1 MLGVEKPGEGFFE
14 AELYSL
20 PPENFY
26 LDAIEFSDD
35 ELAALSTALLLLTD
49 GGFAYAEPLRL
60 ALQQVAWGHPNPL
73 NEGERAPVEMAMT
86 ASAGG
91 RDLSQRLSKIET
103 AISRRKTIEFT
114 YYTMERGETEKRKVD
129 PYHLVFRGGQFY
141 LIGHSHERDA
151 VRVFR
156 LSRIQGKVGY
166 ASKAEHDF
174 SPPENFDRRDYGSR
188 ADWQL
193 GETQGTAKIFIRE
206 RIAWLIERDFG
217 TYGELREAK
226 KADGA
231 PGKGRVFE
239 TDYASAPRADRLGP
253 ALARRTPACSLPTTC
268 ARRPRAAWRCCA
280 TATRTASSRPK
291 VVDRPLRETPRRPRS
306 NGRGEAAIRPERFAR
321 LVTLA
326 GLLIEAAK
334 KGERLQIADLRQRLE
349 LTDEELR
356 EDVELLNVVNFGGGT
371 YVLYAEF
378 LGDEIEVDSEPYG
391 DNFARPA
398 RLLPLEAK
406 ALVAAIDLFG
416 DHLPQSDLQ
425 SARAQDRQG
434 ARPRPLRGG
443 PRDRLGRRRRRR
455 GRARMVNDAIAASR
469 VLELSYYKE
478 NEDQFTD
485 RRVEPYRLENG
496 REGWYVE
503 CYDLT
508 KGGVRHFKLDRI
520 KEAERL
526 RGGLRAAAGGR
537 GAGRGRG
544 LDDPRR
550 GADRRG
556 RPRLGLARAR
566 PLAARGAHRGRGA
579 GRRRRRRR
587 ASLRGQALAGAG
599 DPARRRRPR
608 RARARGRARGDR
620 QRGLGLRSP
629 RRGPR
634 LRSHRREMQPSIA
647 HEAPGHPEVAR
658 IVAPNPG
665 PMTLE
670 GTNTYLYGAEP
681 CAVIDPG
688 PDDPGHLDAIRAAA
702 AERGRDR
709 RSSCSPTPTAT
720 TRTAPRSSAPRSCSR
735 PAARST
741 PACGRSPPPA
751 TPPTTSASSA
761 PSGVCF
767 AGDLVL
773 GLGSTIVP
781 PGGGSLAAYMDSLRA
796 AAGARRSS

>member
-1 MLGVEKPGEGFFE
+1 MAKDTEKLIRQLSLISFLMAQGRPVSALEIKREVEGYSDMNDDAFARRFYADRAELESLGIQLGVEKPGEGFFE

-35 ELAALSTALLLLTD
+35 ELAALSTALMLLTD

-91 RDLSQRLSKIET
+91 RELSQRLSKIET

-174 SPPENFDRRDYGSR
+174 SPPEDFDRRDYGSR

-193 GETQGTAKIFIRE
+193 GEIQGTAKIFVRE

-217 TYGELREAK
+217 SYGELREAK

-239 TDYASAPRADRLGP
+239 TAYASERELIAWVLRWRQNAQALEPAELREEAEKRLQLLRERHENGFEP
-253 ALARRTPACSLPTTC
+253 AE
-268 ARRPRAAWRCCA
+268 
-280 TATRTASSRPK
+280 
-291 VVDRPLRETPRRPRS
+291 VVDRPLRDAPRRSRS

-334 KGERLQIADLRQRLE
+334 RGERLPVAELRQRLE
-349 LTDEELR
+349 LTEDELR

-371 YVLYAEF
+371 YVLYAEI
-378 LGDEIEVDSEPYG
+378 LGDEIEVDSQPYG

-425 SARAQDRQG
+425 SAREKIVKALGHDPSEEG
-434 ARPRPLRGG
+434 LEIAPSGGGDPSVART
-443 PRDRLGRRRRRR
+443 
-455 GRARMVNDAIAASR
+455 VNDAIASSQ

-496 REGWYVE
+496 KEGWYVE

-508 KGGVRHFKLDRI
+508 KEGVRHFKLDRI
-520 KEAERL
+520 KEARLSEERFEPRPEVEELAGVEGWMTHGEVPTADVARVWVSPERARWLREERTVVEELADGAVVVELPYAGKPWLVREIL
-526 RGGLRAAAGGR
+526 RG
-537 GAGRGRG
+537 
-544 LDDPRR
+544 
-550 GADRRG
+550 
-556 RPRLGLARAR
+556 
-566 PLAARGAHRGRGA
+566 
-579 GRRRRRRR
+579 
-587 ASLRGQALAGAG
+587 
-599 DPARRRRPR
+599 
-608 RARARGRARGDR
+608 
-620 QRGLGLRSP
+620 
-629 RRGPR
+629 
-634 LRSHRREMQPSIA
+634 
-647 HEAPGHPEVAR
+647 
-658 IVAPNPG
+658 
-665 PMTLE
+665 
-670 GTNTYLYGAEP
+670 
-681 CAVIDPG
+681 
-688 PDDPGHLDAIRAAA
+688 
-702 AERGRDR
+702 
-709 RSSCSPTPTAT
+709 
-720 TRTAPRSSAPRSCSR
+720 
-735 PAARST
+735 
-741 PACGRSPPPA
+741 
-751 TPPTTSASSA
+751 
-761 PSGVCF
+761 
-767 AGDLVL
+767 AGDLVVL
-773 GLGSTIVP
+773 EPEDARRAIAKE
-781 PGGGSLAAYMDSLRA
+781 LAAV
-796 AAGARRSS
+796 AG

>member
-1 MLGVEKPGEGFFE
+1 VAKDTEKLIRQLSLISFLMAQGRPVSALEIKREVEGYSDMNDDAFARRFYADRAELESLGILLGVEKPGEGFFE

-26 LDAIEFSDD
+26 LDAISFEAD

-73 NEGERAPVEMAMT
+73 VEGERAPVEMAMT

-114 YYTMERGETEKRKVD
+114 YFTMERGETEKRKVD

-193 GETQGTAKIFIRE
+193 GEGRGTAKIFIRE

-217 TYGELREAK
+217 SYGELRPAV

-231 PGKGRVFE
+231 PGKGQIFE
-239 TDYASAPRADRLGP
+239 TGYASHRELIAWVLRWRQNAQVLAPDDLREEAETRLSLLHDRHDNGFEP
-253 ALARRTPACSLPTTC
+253 AEI
-268 ARRPRAAWRCCA
+268 
-280 TATRTASSRPK
+280 
-291 VVDRPLRETPRRPRS
+291 VDRPLRDAPRRTRS

-326 GLLIEAAK
+326 GMLIEAAK

-371 YVLYAEF
+371 YVLYAEYI
-378 LGDEIEVDSEPYG
+378 GDEIEVDSEPYG

-416 DHLPQSDLQ
+416 EHLPQSNLQ
-425 SARAQDRQG
+425 SARGKIVKALGHDPSEEG
-434 ARPRPLRGG
+434 LEIASAGGGDARV
-443 PRDRLGRRRRRR
+443 
-455 GRARMVNDAIAASR
+455 ARMVNDAIAASQ

-508 KGGVRHFKLDRI
+508 KEGVRHFKLDRI
-520 KEAERL
+520 KEATLSEETFEPRAEVEEFAGVEGWMTHGEVPTAHVARVWVSPERARWLREERTVVEELADGAVVVELPYAGKSWLVREIL
-526 RGGLRAAAGGR
+526 RG
-537 GAGRGRG
+537 
-544 LDDPRR
+544 
-550 GADRRG
+550 
-556 RPRLGLARAR
+556 
-566 PLAARGAHRGRGA
+566 
-579 GRRRRRRR
+579 
-587 ASLRGQALAGAG
+587 
-599 DPARRRRPR
+599 
-608 RARARGRARGDR
+608 
-620 QRGLGLRSP
+620 
-629 RRGPR
+629 
-634 LRSHRREMQPSIA
+634 
-647 HEAPGHPEVAR
+647 
-658 IVAPNPG
+658 
-665 PMTLE
+665 
-670 GTNTYLYGAEP
+670 
-681 CAVIDPG
+681 
-688 PDDPGHLDAIRAAA
+688 
-702 AERGRDR
+702 
-709 RSSCSPTPTAT
+709 
-720 TRTAPRSSAPRSCSR
+720 
-735 PAARST
+735 
-741 PACGRSPPPA
+741 
-751 TPPTTSASSA
+751 
-761 PSGVCF
+761 
-767 AGDLVL
+767 AGDLVVL
-773 GLGSTIVP
+773 EPEDAREAIAKEIAGS
-781 PGGGSLAAYMDSLRA
+781 
-796 AAGARRSS
+796 AR

>member
-1 MLGVEKPGEGFFE
+1 VAKDTEKLIRQLSLISFLMAQGRPVSALEIKREVEGYSDMNDDAFARRFYADRAELESLGIQLGVEKPGEGFFE

-26 LDAIEFSDD
+26 LEPIRFSDD
-35 ELAALSTALLLLTD
+35 ELAALSTALMLLTD

-73 NEGERAPVEMAMT
+73 KEGERAPVEMAMT

-174 SPPENFDRRDYGSR
+174 SPPEDFDRRDYGSR

-193 GETQGTAKIFIRE
+193 GETKGTAKIFIRE

-217 TYGELREAK
+217 SYGELRNAK
-226 KADGA
+226 KSDGA

-239 TDYASAPRADRLGP
+239 TSYASERELIAWVLRWRQNAEVLAPDDLREEAEKRRDLLLKRHENGFSP
-253 ALARRTPACSLPTTC
+253 A
-268 ARRPRAAWRCCA
+268 
-280 TATRTASSRPK
+280 K
-291 VVDRPLRETPRRPRS
+291 VVDRPLDEQPKRGRS

-334 KGERLQIADLRQRLE
+334 KGERLQVADLRERLE
-349 LTDEELR
+349 LTEDELR

-371 YVLYAEF
+371 YVLYAEI
-378 LGDEIEVDSEPYG
+378 LGDEIEVDSQPYG

-416 DHLPQSDLQ
+416 DHLPQSNLQ
-425 SARAQDRQG
+425 TARDKIVKALGHDPSEEGLEIASAGGGDAEV
-434 ARPRPLRGG
+434 ARL
-443 PRDRLGRRRRRR
+443 
-455 GRARMVNDAIAASR
+455 VNQAIAESR

-478 NEDQFTD
+478 NEDQFTE

-496 REGWYVE
+496 KEGWYVE

-508 KGGVRHFKLDRI
+508 KEGVRHFKLDRV
-520 KEAERL
+520 KEANLSDEKFEPRPEVEEF
-526 RGGLRAAAGGR
+526 AGVEGWMTH
-537 GAGRGRG
+537 GEVPTA
-544 LDDPRR
+544 
-550 GADRRG
+550 
-556 RPRLGLARAR
+556 
-566 PLAARGAHRGRGA
+566 
-579 GRRRRRRR
+579 
-587 ASLRGQALAGAG
+587 
-599 DPARRRRPR
+599 
-608 RARARGRARGDR
+608 
-620 QRGLGLRSP
+620 
-629 RRGPR
+629 
-634 LRSHRREMQPSIA
+634 
-647 HEAPGHPEVAR
+647 EVAR
-658 IVAPNPG
+658 VWVSPERARWLREER
-665 PMTLE
+665 TVVEELAD
-670 GTNTYLYGAEP
+670 GAVVVELP
-681 CAVIDPG
+681 YAGKPWLVREI
-688 PDDPGHLDAIRAAA
+688 L
-702 AERGRDR
+702 RG
-709 RSSCSPTPTAT
+709 
-720 TRTAPRSSAPRSCSR
+720 
-735 PAARST
+735 
-741 PACGRSPPPA
+741 
-751 TPPTTSASSA
+751 
-761 PSGVCF
+761 
-767 AGDLVL
+767 AGDLVVL
-773 GLGSTIVP
+773 EP
-781 PGGGSLAAYMDSLRA
+781 PD
-796 AAGARRSS
+796 AREAIAKEVETD

>member
-1 MLGVEKPGEGFFE
+1 VAKDTEKLIRQLSLISFLMAQGRPVSALEIKREVEGYSDMNDDAFARRFYADRAELESLGIVLGVEKPGEGFFE

-26 LDAIEFSDD
+26 LDPIKFSDD

-73 NEGERAPVEMAMT
+73 SEGERAPVEMAMT

-114 YYTMERGETEKRKVD
+114 YFTMERGETEKRRVD
-129 PYHLVFRGGQFY
+129 PFHLVFRGGQFY

-193 GETQGTAKIFIRE
+193 GEIQGTAKIWIRE
-206 RIAWLIERDFG
+206 RIAWLIERDYG
-217 TYGELREAK
+217 EYGELRDAK
-226 KADGA
+226 KSDGA
-231 PGKGRVFE
+231 PGKGRIFE
-239 TDYASAPRADRLGP
+239 TDYASHRELIAWVLRWRANARVLAPDDLREEAEGRVALLRERHENGFKPAD
-253 ALARRTPACSLPTTC
+253 
-268 ARRPRAAWRCCA
+268 
-280 TATRTASSRPK
+280 
-291 VVDRPLRETPRRPRS
+291 VVDRPLRDQPRRSRS

-326 GLLIEAAK
+326 GMLIDTAK
-334 KGERLQIADLRQRLE
+334 RGERLQIAELRQRLE

-425 SARAQDRQG
+425 SARRKIVKALGHDPSEEG
-434 ARPRPLRGG
+434 LEIASAGGGDAVVARK
-443 PRDRLGRRRRRR
+443 
-455 GRARMVNDAIAASR
+455 VNDAIAGSR

-503 CYDLT
+503 CYDL
-508 KGGVRHFKLDRI
+508 KQNGVRHFKLDRI
-520 KEAERL
+520 KEASVSDE
-526 RGGLRAAAGGR
+526 GFE
-537 GAGRGRG
+537 
-544 LDDPRR
+544 PR
-550 GADRRG
+550 
-556 RPRLGLARAR
+556 PEVEE
-566 PLAARGAHRGRGA
+566 
-579 GRRRRRRR
+579 
-587 ASLRGQALAGAG
+587 LAGVEGWMTHGEVPTA
-599 DPARRRRPR
+599 
-608 RARARGRARGDR
+608 
-620 QRGLGLRSP
+620 
-629 RRGPR
+629 
-634 LRSHRREMQPSIA
+634 
-647 HEAPGHPEVAR
+647 EVAR
-658 IVAPNPG
+658 VWVSPERARWLREER
-665 PMTLE
+665 TVVEELAD
-670 GTNTYLYGAEP
+670 GAVVVELP
-681 CAVIDPG
+681 YAGKPWLVREI
-688 PDDPGHLDAIRAAA
+688 L
-702 AERGRDR
+702 RG
-709 RSSCSPTPTAT
+709 
-720 TRTAPRSSAPRSCSR
+720 
-735 PAARST
+735 
-741 PACGRSPPPA
+741 
-751 TPPTTSASSA
+751 
-761 PSGVCF
+761 
-767 AGDLVL
+767 AGDLVVL
-773 GLGSTIVP
+773 EP
-781 PGGGSLAAYMDSLRA
+781 ED
-796 AAGARRSS
+796 AREAIAKEVSD

>member
-1 MLGVEKPGEGFFE
+1 VAKDTEKLIRQLSLISFLMAQGRPVSALEIKREVEGYSDMNEDAFARRFYADRAELESLGIQLGVEKPGEGFFE

-26 LDAIEFSDD
+26 LDPIEFTDD
-35 ELAALSTALLLLTD
+35 ELAALSTALMLLTD

-73 NEGERAPVEMAMT
+73 AEGERAPVEMAMT

-91 RDLSQRLSKIET
+91 RELSQRLSKIET

-174 SPPENFDRRDYGSR
+174 SPPESFDRRDYGSR

-193 GETQGTAKIFIRE
+193 GEIRGTARVFVRE
-206 RIAWLIERDFG
+206 RIAWLVERDYG
-217 TYGELREAK
+217 SHGELRAATK
-226 KADGA
+226 SDGA
-231 PGKGRVFE
+231 PGKGRIFE
-239 TDYASAPRADRLGP
+239 TTYASPRELIAWVLRWRANAEVLAPADLREETEQRRALLRSRHENGFEP
-253 ALARRTPACSLPTTC
+253 AEI
-268 ARRPRAAWRCCA
+268 
-280 TATRTASSRPK
+280 
-291 VVDRPLRETPRRPRS
+291 VDRPLPEAPKRGRS

-334 KGERLQIADLRQRLE
+334 RGERLSMTELRRRLE

-356 EDVELLNVVNFGGGT
+356 EDIELLNVVNFGGGT
-371 YVLYAEF
+371 YVLYAEI

-425 SARAQDRQG
+425 SARRKIVKALGHDPSEEG
-434 ARPRPLRGG
+434 LEIAPSGGGDAAVART
-443 PRDRLGRRRRRR
+443 
-455 GRARMVNDAIAASR
+455 VNDAIAGRR

-503 CYDLT
+503 CYDLG
-508 KGGVRHFKLDRI
+508 KEGVRHFKLDRI
-520 KEAERL
+520 KEA
-526 RGGLRAAAGGR
+526 
-537 GAGRGRG
+537 
-544 LDDPRR
+544 
-550 GADRRG
+550 
-556 RPRLGLARAR
+556 RLGEESYEPR
-566 PLAARGAHRGRGA
+566 PEVEE
-579 GRRRRRRR
+579 
-587 ASLRGQALAGAG
+587 LAGVEGWMTHGEVPTA
-599 DPARRRRPR
+599 
-608 RARARGRARGDR
+608 
-620 QRGLGLRSP
+620 
-629 RRGPR
+629 
-634 LRSHRREMQPSIA
+634 
-647 HEAPGHPEVAR
+647 EVAR
-658 IVAPNPG
+658 VWVSPERARWLREER
-665 PMTLE
+665 TVVEELAD
-670 GTNTYLYGAEP
+670 GAVVVELP
-681 CAVIDPG
+681 YAGKPWLVREI
-688 PDDPGHLDAIRAAA
+688 L
-702 AERGRDR
+702 RG
-709 RSSCSPTPTAT
+709 
-720 TRTAPRSSAPRSCSR
+720 
-735 PAARST
+735 
-741 PACGRSPPPA
+741 
-751 TPPTTSASSA
+751 
-761 PSGVCF
+761 
-767 AGDLVL
+767 AGDLVVL
-773 GLGSTIVP
+773 EP
-781 PGGGSLAAYMDSLRA
+781 PDAREAIA
-796 AAGARRSS
+796 KEIAG